1 MRRHINLNIIDESGI
16 NTLFFKGVPCSK
28 ADRGTY
34 DFYIGGKCIVYP
46 LGRIATILKETSSHD
61 VVVQFDNGDIE
72 IVNLHN
78 LFSASLFGSSI
89 PYNPAS

>member
-16 NTLFFKGVPCSK
+16 NTLFSKGVPCSK

-34 DFYIGGKCIVYP
+34 DFYIGAKCRVYP
-46 LGRIATILKETSSHD
+46 GRIGTILKETSSHD

-72 IVNLHN
+72 TVNLHN
-78 LFSASLFGSSI
+78 LFGESLFGSSI
-89 PYNPAS
+89 PYHPAS